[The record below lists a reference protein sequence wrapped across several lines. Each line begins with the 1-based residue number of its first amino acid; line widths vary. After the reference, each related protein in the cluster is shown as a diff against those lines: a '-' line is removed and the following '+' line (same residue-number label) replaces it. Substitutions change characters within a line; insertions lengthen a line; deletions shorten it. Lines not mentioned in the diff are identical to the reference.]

1 MRRLLCIALLLLVSA
16 GCGEDRSPSAD
27 VPLEQVPEQVIKVAR
42 DKLPGVTFEQA
53 WKTRK
58 GNYEVRG
65 KAKDGKVRDIQI
77 APGGEVIEID

>member
-1 MRRLLCIALLLLVSA
+1 MRHLLCVLLLLLVTA
-16 GCGEDRSPSAD
+16 GCGEDHSQSAN
-27 VPLEQVPEQVIKVAR
+27 VPLEEVPEPVIKVAK

-65 KAKDGKVRDIQI
+65 KEKDGKVRDIQI
-77 APGGEVIEID
+77 APGGEAIEID

>member
-1 MRRLLCIALLLLVSA
+1 MRRLLCGIILLLVSA
-16 GCGEDRSPSAD
+16 GCGEDHAQSAN
-27 VPLEQVPEQVIKVAR
+27 VPLEQVPERVIKVAE

-65 KAKDGKVRDIQI
+65 RAKDGKVRDIQI
-77 APGGEVIEID
+77 APSGEVIEID

>member
-1 MRRLLCIALLLLVSA
+1 MRRRICGLVLLLVSA
-16 GCGEDRSPSAD
+16 GCGEDHSQSAN
-27 VPLEQVPEQVIKVAR
+27 VPLEQVPEPVIKVAKE
-42 DKLPGVTFEQA
+42 KLPGVTFEQA

-77 APGGEVIEID
+77 APSGEVIEID

>member
-1 MRRLLCIALLLLVSA
+1 MRPFGLGLILLLLLTS
-16 GCGEDRSPSAD
+16 CGEDHSQSAN
-27 VPLEQVPEQVIKVAR
+27 VPLEQVPEAVIKVAK

-77 APGGEVIEID
+77 TPSGDVIEID